1 VPKALTAQAKSCVK
15 AFACSSGQ
23 RKKKPFA
30 FVPLLNALPVF
41 ACPYPRLPCR
51 RTLYCSACEAK
62 RKASNHGARA
72 FVLSGSR
79 RPPPA
84 PPRGRCSCQRGRKIS
99 PCPQRAVA
107 VRPPIPLQ
115 VAVEHLLDRLAAAA
129 AVDMASPYSFLSGAG
144 RAGND
149 HYTSTLASLWFFS
162 LPSCRTSTKRLKAC
176 GDDIFLQ
183 ADSVIHRL
191 CYF

>member
-1 VPKALTAQAKSCVK
+1 MQT
-15 AFACSSGQ
+15 CSSAQSFDGAGKEL
-23 RKKKPFA
+23 RESFCMLLGPEKKKPFA

-107 VRPPIPLQ
+107 VRPPCMQ
-115 VAVEHLLDRLAAAA
+115 VAVEHLLDLLA
-129 AVDMASPYSFLSGAG
+129 VVLVVVTGHGQCLLLVPQPG
-144 RAGND
+144 RARWERSLHQHAGLALVLLSPLLPV
-149 HYTSTLASLWFFS
+149 TTKLRSTLSMQQ
-162 LPSCRTSTKRLKAC
+162 R
-176 GDDIFLQ
+176 
-183 ADSVIHRL
+183 
-191 CYF
+191 